1 MISANGDGPLTVD
14 EGFAAFAAELV
25 AANRDAQT
33 LEHYRMSLRRFRR
46 FLEARGLPDD
56 LRRIGRTELRDF
68 NTYLRHEYVS
78 ANSAAKVPGKLSD
91 YTIAGTAKDV
101 KALFSWLAKDE
112 LLPDD
117 PTPRV
122 KVAQP
127 RPEPLEAFTEEEVS
141 RLLSY
146 KPRDRSGLR
155 TRAFVAFVAETGCRT
170 VEARR
175 LRLEDLD
182 LEGRRVRVVGKF
194 SKRRVLPL
202 SEGLV
207 AILGEYLE
215 RGRRQFIR
223 RRFRTPFGEV
233 VPAATEEPWLFHSAQ
248 GTQIT
253 DSAAIRFFHRFCRAA
268 GVERRGRGMHALRRA
283 FSVRWIMRG
292 GDPYTL
298 RLLLGHSNL
307 NIIASH
313 YASLLPADVD
323 ERFRTL
329 GVSVLVPA
337 TPAASAGNGQGRLP
351 PAPVG
356 GPDAPVGEA
365 QPAARPRARHERR
378 RARTRRRRV
387 LQRADSRSLTTGER
401 PPMPLSPR
409 EREILIAV
417 ARGLTSAEI
426 GRELGIAEP
435 TVRHHVSSILLKLGA
450 RRRTDAVLEA
460 VRRGWIGVS

>member
-1 MISANGDGPLTVD
+1 MIGTNGVGPLTID
-14 EGFAAFAAELV
+14 EGFAAFAADLV
-25 AANRDAQT
+25 AANRDGQT

-46 FLEARGLPDD
+46 FLDARGLPDD
-56 LRRIGRTELRDF
+56 LRPITRIELRDF
-68 NTYLRHEYVS
+68 ATYLRHEYVS
-78 ANSAAKVPGKLSD
+78 ANGAAKVPGKLSD
-91 YTIAGTAKDV
+91 YTVAGTAKDV

-127 RPEPLEAFTEEEVS
+127 RPEPLEAFTEGEVS

-182 LEGRRVRVVGKF
+182 LAGQRARVVGKR
-194 SKRRVLPL
+194 SKPRLVPL
-202 SEGLV
+202 SDGLV
-207 AILGEYLE
+207 AILNEYLE

-233 VPAATEEPWLFHSAQ
+233 VPATEEEPWVFRSGH

-253 DSAAIRFFHRFCRAA
+253 DSAAIRLFDRFCRAA
-268 GVERRGRGMHALRRA
+268 GVDRRGRGLHALRRA

-337 TPAASAGNGQGRLP
+337 TPAASAGNGQGRP
-351 PAPVG
+351 SPAPVG
-356 GPDAPVGEA
+356 GTDAPVGEA
-365 QPAARPRARHERR
+365 QPARTSRARRERR
-378 RARTRRRRV
+378 RVRIRRRRV
-387 LQRADSRSLTTGER
+387 LQRAGTRSLASGR
-401 PPMPLSPR
+401 PPVPLSPR
-409 EREILIAV
+409 EREILVSA

-435 TVRHHVSSILLKLGA
+435 TVRHHFSSILLKLGA